1 VSIALYMDEQVPKP
15 ITVGLRQRGVD
26 VLTVQEDNHTGVPD
40 PILLDRAA
48 ELGRVIFSQDDD
60 FLTEAH
66 RRQVEGINFAG
77 VIYAHQ
83 QNVSIG
89 DCVRDLELI
98 AKACEP
104 VDCTN
109 RVQYLPL

>member
-26 VLTVQEDNHTGVPD
+26 VLTTQEDKRTGVPD

-60 FLTEAH
+60 FLGSCSSASGRGDKFC
-66 RRQVEGINFAG
+66 RR
-77 VIYAHQ
+77 
-83 QNVSIG
+83 
-89 DCVRDLELI
+89 
-98 AKACEP
+98 
-104 VDCTN
+104 
-109 RVQYLPL
+109 YLCSSAERFYWRLCARFRTDR